1 MTGQNIKES
10 SLLNAKGDSNVII
23 IAGIISLSSCIVSVL
38 LPSIPLKLSLLILAI
53 AIIMM
58 LRVHILQII
67 LAAALSHAIAPDPYR
82 QLADIIFGVG
92 ITLALFWI
100 IIRLSL
106 GKERLQHSFSS
117 DFLIACNLLFALVG
131 VLSTALNSMF
141 GPVAVA
147 EIGKIAIY
155 IILILISYHL
165 IDDISIVRK
174 LMWTFIWI
182 GIVLV
187 TYYYYLA
194 ITLGPKAILVYGF
207 TFLHSM
213 SGVLGNPGA
222 PAAVIADFIPFLI
235 AFILFGANGNKKK
248 VFFIAFLYVIIIWAM
263 SNSRANYIFLYF
275 ACLTLLAFHRRR
287 KKYLTVF
294 ILLSISAFL
303 IITSIPLF
311 QFILRLDKGMTYRE
325 DFWKAA
331 FRMIAESPLSGKGY
345 GFFYKFKY
353 SYMDPGVGRAMLG
366 TSPDVSVHNMLL
378 MRGIDLGIC
387 GILIQL
393 LYWIFP
399 IVIFVKN
406 EKGIRQ
412 SEYYYLYMA
421 IAAILVGMIARGF
434 FDTGTNMPS
443 PILLAA
449 LLKFPKLIQPS
460 AAGIK
465 RIDKESKID

>member
-1 MTGQNIKES
+1 MIGQNFKETI
-10 SLLNAKGDSNVII
+10 LPNAKSDSNVILV
-23 IAGIISLSSCIVSVL
+23 AGIISLGTCAVSVL
-38 LPSIPLKLSLLILAI
+38 LPSIPLKLSLLILGVAFVI
-53 AIIMM
+53 M

-67 LAAALSHAIAPDPYR
+67 LAAALLHTIAPDSYR
-82 QLADIIFGVG
+82 PLADIIFGVA
-92 ITLALFWI
+92 IALALLWI
-100 IIRLSL
+100 IIRISL
-106 GKERLQHSFSS
+106 GKERLQHSISS
-117 DFLIACNLLFALVG
+117 DILIACNILFALVG

-141 GPVAVA
+141 GPVAVT

-165 IDDISIVRK
+165 INDISMVRK

-182 GIVLV
+182 GIALV

-222 PAAVIADFIPFLI
+222 PSAVIADFIPFLI
-235 AFILFGANGNKKK
+235 AFILFGTHRNKKK
-248 VFFIAFLYVIIIWAM
+248 FVLAALFYVIIIWAM

-275 ACLTLLAFHRRR
+275 ALLALLAFHKRR
-287 KKYLTVF
+287 KKYLTIF
-294 ILLSISAFL
+294 ILLSISVFL
-303 IITSIPLF
+303 TIKLIPLF
-311 QFILRLDKGMTYRE
+311 QIFLRLDKGMTFRE

-353 SYMDPGVGRAMLG
+353 SYMDPGIGRAMLG
-366 TSPDVSVHNMLL
+366 TSPDISVHNMLL

-406 EKGIRQ
+406 EKSIRQ

-421 IAAILVGMIARGF
+421 IAAIIVGMIARGF

-449 LLKFPKLIQPS
+449 LLKFPKLIKPPIPEIV
-460 AAGIK
+460 AN
-465 RIDKESKID
+465 